1 NFATEPAI
9 LTDGGYTGAKFQQ
22 EIQKLLNAEVQVAKR
37 SESHQFQVIP
47 KRWIVERSFAWL
59 EKYRRLFKN
68 VERKLETSKQ
78 MVVLGF
84 LAILIKR

>member
-1 NFATEPAI
+1 MHP
-9 LTDGGYTGAKFQQ
+9 
-22 EIQKLLNAEVQVAKR
+22 
-37 SESHQFQVIP
+37 FQVIP
-47 KRWIVERSFAWL
+47 KRWIIERSFAWL
-59 EKYRRLFKN
+59 KKYRRLFKN

>member
-1 NFATEPAI
+1 
-9 LTDGGYTGAKFQQ
+9 
-22 EIQKLLNAEVQVAKR
+22 
-37 SESHQFQVIP
+37 